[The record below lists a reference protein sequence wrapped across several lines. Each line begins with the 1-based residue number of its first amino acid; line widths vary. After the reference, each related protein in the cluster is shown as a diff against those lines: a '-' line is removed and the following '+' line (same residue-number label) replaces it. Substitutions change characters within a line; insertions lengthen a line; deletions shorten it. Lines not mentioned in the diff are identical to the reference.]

1 MQAQII
7 TCNVTEF
14 FVVIPLNVIIDTFI
28 QFGLFCE
35 LTGLRD
41 YVIYCIRYVGFVS
54 LPFVPLL

>member
-35 LTGLRD
+35 VTVFCD
-41 YVIYCIRYVGFVS
+41 YIIYCIQYVGFFS